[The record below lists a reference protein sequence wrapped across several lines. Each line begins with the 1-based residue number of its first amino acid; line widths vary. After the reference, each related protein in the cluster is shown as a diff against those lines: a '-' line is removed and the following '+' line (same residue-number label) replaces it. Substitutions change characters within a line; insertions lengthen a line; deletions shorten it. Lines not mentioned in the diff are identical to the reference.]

1 MSHSATN
8 RSSCVARIM
17 AAPLFAQSF
26 SNETTSCLLE
36 LSSEAVGSSAKITE
50 AFFRI
55 ALAIPNRCFSP
66 PERTRALSFS
76 LPCNP
81 TISKA
86 SFICPWLFPNFF
98 KETLKFAHENRDYIV
113 VNRNYLHFNPILTSD
128 GRVIDESML
137 SDDVI
142 NVLFPEDKSER
153 IDTYRENVRLVY
165 SSDPNILLYDGQA
178 SEIYAYNPNISTGNG
193 LIDQPII
200 VVVENHHLD
209 GLYIT
214 SYISKGAYFI
224 KTQTDSPYTELYPL
238 LKASGIEAYTLEL
251 RSVADNYEKVI
262 ARQLTMLRIFGTQ
275 SVFLLIGLF
284 ALIIFTA
291 SLYCENYKRKIAACM
306 IEGYSLTN
314 CIRGHLI
321 LTIFVYGV
329 SILALW
335 AIEKMNVIGIT
346 AESLILPIA
355 LLLDIAV
362 TYGLCRRYSTANLYS
377 IMKGA
382 E

>member
-1 MSHSATN
+1 MTVPIYINNASLDKEAENGYLQFYLNSVSAYDGILVYSGNYDYDVT
-8 RSSCVARIM
+8 SGKTI
-17 AAPLFAQSF
+17 
-26 SNETTSCLLE
+26 NEE
-36 LSSEAVGSSAKITE
+36 
-50 AFFRI
+50 
-55 ALAIPNRCFSP
+55 
-66 PERTRALSFS
+66 
-76 LPCNP
+76 
-81 TISKA
+81 
-86 SFICPWLFPNFF
+86 
-98 KETLKFAHENRDYIV
+98 FAHENRDYIV

-251 RSVADNYEKVI
+251 RSVADNHASYFWHSVCIFVNWSICTNHIYCKPLLRELQTQNCCLHD
-262 ARQLTMLRIFGTQ
+262 RRIFSDELYPGSSYPNNIRLRGQHLGPLGNRKNECYRNNGGKLNTPHSPSAGYCSYLWFVSPLFHRQ
-275 SVFLLIGLF
+275 SV
-284 ALIIFTA
+284 
-291 SLYCENYKRKIAACM
+291 
-306 IEGYSLTN
+306 
-314 CIRGHLI
+314 
-321 LTIFVYGV
+321 
-329 SILALW
+329 
-335 AIEKMNVIGIT
+335 
-346 AESLILPIA
+346 
-355 LLLDIAV
+355 
-362 TYGLCRRYSTANLYS
+362 
-377 IMKGA
+377 
-382 E
+382 

>member
-1 MSHSATN
+1 MTPVVYINNASLDKEAENGYLQFYLNSVSAYDGILVYSGNYDYDVT
-8 RSSCVARIM
+8 SGKTI
-17 AAPLFAQSF
+17 
-26 SNETTSCLLE
+26 NEE
-36 LSSEAVGSSAKITE
+36 
-50 AFFRI
+50 
-55 ALAIPNRCFSP
+55 
-66 PERTRALSFS
+66 
-76 LPCNP
+76 
-81 TISKA
+81 
-86 SFICPWLFPNFF
+86 
-98 KETLKFAHENRDYIV
+98 FAHENRDYIV